1 MRFNF
6 KCHLIRVTSI
16 LYNVNPE
23 SVLGCLRNVKIQS
36 LYGSSNGPSDGG
48 CKIIN
53 GAFHLQV
60 SVKRASTLV
69 IIVILKQLLYNG
81 V

>member
-1 MRFNF
+1 MGVETG
-6 KCHLIRVTSI
+6 L
-16 LYNVNPE
+16 
-23 SVLGCLRNVKIQS
+23 
-36 LYGSSNGPSDGG
+36 SDGG

-69 IIVILKQLLYNG
+69 IIVILKHLLYNG
-81 V
+81 VQVFKAVGQFHVKSICILF